1 MAAILTAILCSRLY
15 GRRWPTHLFPTYGV
29 TGWWPCCPYRLSV
42 PPFGTAVAKTARLGC
57 HRPAMGTLHG
67 LQLLVPLPLSGYG
80 GFPRSRSLV
89 PCLCG
94 LAPRHPF
101 LRQAF
106 GSVWTTGLCLAGLY
120 QIYTGIAQLA
130 GWEPSHHYRYA
141 LTYIL
146 QSRSVRH
153 SGSHCANHIR
163 RMAVQP

>member
-1 MAAILTAILCSRLY
+1 MADGGLPICFRRMVLRDGGHVVHTGFLC
-15 GRRWPTHLFPTYGV
+15 FP
-29 TGWWPCCPYRLSV
+29 S
-42 PPFGTAVAKTARLGC
+42 GTAVAKTARLGC

-67 LQLLVPLPLSGYG
+67 LQLLAPLPLSGYG

-101 LRQAF
+101 LRK
-106 GSVWTTGLCLAGLY
+106 GIRGGMTTGLCLAGLY

-141 LTYIL
+141 LTGTFFNPGPYAIW
-146 QSRSVRH
+146 
-153 SGSHCANHIR
+153 
-163 RMAVQP
+163 